1 MPALLYTLRYFY
13 DQSRIYLI
21 LEFAQRGE
29 LYKDLQKLK
38 RFSDERSAYY
48 IGSLAASLNYCHD
61 KNVIHRDIKPENLLV
76 DGKGEVKIADFG
88 WSVHAPSSKRHT
100 LCGTLDYLP
109 PEMVEGQPHD
119 KKVDVWSLGVLAY
132 EFLVGN
138 PPFEAQGHSE
148 TYRRISKVPNAPP
161 PTQWR
166 PPVPALSTPCGTLL
180 YWRIPKAR
188 PPAPCTAPTASMPK
202 PPEPHR
208 VAPHRVAYRSP
219 CHGTSVLCVK
229 HTCTLQCL
237 RACVRLP

>member
-148 TYRRISKVPNAPP
+148 TYRRISKVPNAP
-161 PTQWR
+161 R
-166 PPVPALSTPCGTLL
+166 PPRHTHMVAPGPRTIHTLRHATVLAYPQGASARALHRTDCEHAQAPE
-180 YWRIPKAR
+180 A
-188 PPAPCTAPTASMPK
+188 APCSA
-202 PPEPHR
+202 
-208 VAPHRVAYRSP
+208 
-219 CHGTSVLCVK
+219 
-229 HTCTLQCL
+229 
-237 RACVRLP
+237 

>member
-161 PTQWR
+161 P
-166 PPVPALSTPCGTLL
+166 PPPPSTHMAAPGPRTIHTLRHATVLAYPQGASARALHRTDCEHAQAPE
-180 YWRIPKAR
+180 A
-188 PPAPCTAPTASMPK
+188 APCSA
-202 PPEPHR
+202 
-208 VAPHRVAYRSP
+208 
-219 CHGTSVLCVK
+219 
-229 HTCTLQCL
+229 
-237 RACVRLP
+237 